1 MSKRVWVQGPIA
13 IDTVVY
19 VEKFPTPGTFM
30 NSTRTEERTGG
41 TSANVALGLCTT
53 GVETNFV
60 GYLGNDD
67 NGKKLREVLD
77 KSEIKHS
84 IITEIDGPTSNAL
97 ILIDDKAERTIIS
110 MTKPYLRELRMDNVP
125 FSEGDVV
132 AIILWREEFLN
143 DLLRAESAGC
153 LTVVGAAALVD
164 ANVSHAYLAIGS
176 VSDIPSGV
184 NPEDHLDRFDEIV
197 LTDGL
202 NGARYYSKKQ
212 KLQQS
217 ALKVDAID
225 VTGAGDAFIS
235 GYLAALAN
243 ELDPSQ
249 CLLIA
254 TQWAASSVQI
264 NSSIP
269 PAFDLVRK
277 EWGIELPL

>member
-125 FSEGDVV
+125 FSKGDVV

-143 DLLRAESAGC
+143 DLLRAESLGC

-164 ANVSHAYLAIGS
+164 ANVSHAHLAIGS

>member
-53 GVETNFV
+53 AVETNFV

-125 FSEGDVV
+125 FSEDDVV
-132 AIILWREEFLN
+132 AIVLWREEFLN
-143 DLLRAESAGC
+143 DLLRAESSGC

-164 ANVSHAYLAIGS
+164 ANVSHAHLAIGS

-184 NPEDHLDRFDEIV
+184 NPENHLDRFDEIV

-235 GYLAALAN
+235 GYLAAVAN

-249 CLLIA
+249 CLLVA

>member
-19 VEKFPTPGTFM
+19 VEKFPTPGTFI
-30 NSTRTEERTGG
+30 NSIRTVERTGG

-110 MTKPYLRELRMDNVP
+110 MTKPYLRELRMDDVP

-143 DLLRAESAGC
+143 DLLRSESLGC

-164 ANVSHAYLAIGS
+164 ANVAHAHLVIGS

-184 NPEDHLDRFDEIV
+184 NPVDYLDRFDEIV

-202 NGARYYSKKQ
+202 NGARYYSKGQ
-212 KLQQS
+212 KLHQS

-243 ELDPSQ
+243 ELEPSQ

-254 TQWAASSVQI
+254 TQWAASAVQV

-277 EWGIELPL
+277 EWGIELSL

>member
-143 DLLRAESAGC
+143 DLLRAESSGC

-164 ANVSHAYLAIGS
+164 ANVSHAHLAIGS

-264 NSSIP
+264 TSSIP

>member
-30 NSTRTEERTGG
+30 NSIRTVERTGG

-60 GYLGNDD
+60 GYLGDDD
-67 NGKKLREVLD
+67 NGKKLRKVLD
-77 KSEIKHS
+77 KSEIKSS

-97 ILIDDKAERTIIS
+97 VLIDDKAERTIIS

-125 FSEGDVV
+125 FSEGDIV

-143 DLLRAESAGC
+143 DLLRADSSGC

-164 ANVSHAYLAIGS
+164 ANVSHAHLAIGS

>member
-19 VEKFPTPGTFM
+19 LEKFPSPGTFM
-30 NSTRTEERTGG
+30 NSIRSEERTGG

-53 GVETNFV
+53 EVETNFV

-67 NGKKLREVLD
+67 KGKKLREVLD
-77 KSEIKHS
+77 KSRIKHS
-84 IITEIDGPTSNAL
+84 IITEIDGPTSHAL
-97 ILIDDKAERTIIS
+97 VLVDEKAERTIIS
-110 MTKPYLRELRMDNVP
+110 MTKPFLRELRMDNVP
-125 FSEGDVV
+125 LLAGDIV
-132 AIILWREEFLN
+132 AFILWREEFLN
-143 DLLRAESAGC
+143 DLLQAESSGC
-153 LTVVGAAALVD
+153 LTVVGAAALMD
-164 ANVSHAYLAIGS
+164 KKVSHANLAIGS

-184 NPEDHLDRFDEIV
+184 NPEDHLNRFDEIV
-197 LTDGL
+197 ITDGL

-212 KLQQS
+212 KLQQP

-225 VTGAGDAFIS
+225 VTGAGDAFMS

-249 CLLIA
+249 SLLIA
-254 TQWAASSVQI
+254 TQWAASSVQV

>member
-53 GVETNFV
+53 AVETNFV

-132 AIILWREEFLN
+132 AIVLWREEFLN

-164 ANVSHAYLAIGS
+164 ANVGHAHLAIGS

-243 ELDPSQ
+243 ELEPSQ

>member
-19 VEKFPTPGTFM
+19 VDKFPTPGTFM

-125 FSEGDVV
+125 FSKGDVV

-143 DLLRAESAGC
+143 DLLRAESSGC

-164 ANVSHAYLAIGS
+164 LKVSHAHLAIGS

-197 LTDGL
+197 LTNGL

-243 ELDPSQ
+243 ELNPSQ

>member
-19 VEKFPTPGTFM
+19 VEKFPSPGTFM

-53 GVETNFV
+53 EVETNFV

-110 MTKPYLRELRMDNVP
+110 MTKPYLCELRMDNVP

-132 AIILWREEFLN
+132 AIVLWREEFLN
-143 DLLRAESAGC
+143 DLLRAESSGC

-164 ANVSHAYLAIGS
+164 ANVSHAHLAIGS

-184 NPEDHLDRFDEIV
+184 NPENHLDRFDEIV

-277 EWGIELPL
+277 EWVIELPL

>member
-19 VEKFPTPGTFM
+19 VDKFPTPGTFM

-67 NGKKLREVLD
+67 NGIKLREVLD

-143 DLLRAESAGC
+143 DLLRAESLGC

-164 ANVSHAYLAIGS
+164 ANVSHAHLAIGS

-184 NPEDHLDRFDEIV
+184 NPGDHLDRFDEIV

-243 ELDPSQ
+243 ELNPSQ

>member
-1 MSKRVWVQGPIA
+1 LAKRVWVQGPIA

-19 VEKFPTPGTFM
+19 LEKFPTPGTFM
-30 NSTRTEERTGG
+30 NSTKTVERTGG

-77 KSEIKHS
+77 ESQINSS
-84 IITEIDGPTSNAL
+84 IITEINGPTSHAL
-97 ILIDDKAERTIIS
+97 ILVDDKAERTIIS
-110 MTKPYLRELRMDNVP
+110 MTTPYLRELRMDNVP
-125 FSEGDVV
+125 FANPDIV
-132 AIILWREEFLN
+132 AFILWREEFIG
-143 DLLRAESAGC
+143 DLQRAEKSGC
-153 LTVVGAAALVD
+153 FTVVGASALVD
-164 ANVSHAYLAIGS
+164 ANVVHANLVLGS
-176 VSDIPSGV
+176 VSDIPSGI

-202 NGARYYSKKQ
+202 NGSHFYSKTQ
-212 KLQQS
+212 KLHQS
-217 ALKVDAID
+217 AMSVQAVD

-235 GYLAALAN
+235 GYLAGLAN
-243 ELDPSQ
+243 QLDPAK
-249 CLLIA
+249 CLLLA
-254 TQWAASSVQI
+254 SQWAASSVQV

-269 PAFDLVRK
+269 PAFELVRE

>member
-1 MSKRVWVQGPIA
+1 MGKRVWVQGPIA
-13 IDTVVY
+13 VDTVVY
-19 VEKFPTPGTFM
+19 IDKFPTPGTFV
-30 NSTRTEERTGG
+30 NSLKTIERSGG

-97 ILIDDKAERTIIS
+97 ILIDDKSERTIIS

-143 DLLRAESAGC
+143 DLLRAESSGC

-164 ANVSHAYLAIGS
+164 ANVSHAHLAIGS

-254 TQWAASSVQI
+254 TQWAASSVQM

>member
-19 VEKFPTPGTFM
+19 VEKFPLPGTFM

-125 FSEGDVV
+125 FSEDDVV
-132 AIILWREEFLN
+132 AIVLWREEFLN
-143 DLLRAESAGC
+143 DLLRAESSGC
-153 LTVVGAAALVD
+153 LTVVGVAALVD
-164 ANVSHAYLAIGS
+164 ANVSHAHLAIGS

-202 NGARYYSKKQ
+202 HGARYYSRKL

-277 EWGIELPL
+277 EWGIESPL

>member
-30 NSTRTEERTGG
+30 NSIRTVERTGG

-67 NGKKLREVLD
+67 NGKKLRKVLD
-77 KSEIKHS
+77 KSEIKYS

-143 DLLRAESAGC
+143 DLLRAETSGC

-164 ANVSHAYLAIGS
+164 ANVSHAHLAIGS

-212 KLQQS
+212 KLEQS

>member
-19 VEKFPTPGTFM
+19 LEKFPSPGTFM
-30 NSTRTEERTGG
+30 NSIRTEERTGG

-84 IITEIDGPTSNAL
+84 IITEIDGPSSNAL

-132 AIILWREEFLN
+132 AIILWREEFLG
-143 DLLRAESAGC
+143 DLLRAESSGC

-164 ANVSHAYLAIGS
+164 ANVSHAHLAIGS

>member
-19 VEKFPTPGTFM
+19 VEKFPLPGTFM
-30 NSTRTEERTGG
+30 NSTRTEVRTGG

-125 FSEGDVV
+125 FSKGDVV
-132 AIILWREEFLN
+132 AIILWREEFLG
-143 DLLRAESAGC
+143 DLLRAESSGC
-153 LTVVGAAALVD
+153 LTVVGVAALVD
-164 ANVSHAYLAIGS
+164 ANVSHAHLAIGS

-235 GYLAALAN
+235 GYLAAFAN
-243 ELDPSQ
+243 ELDPSES
-249 CLLIA
+249 LLIA
-254 TQWAASSVQI
+254 AQWAASSVQI

>member
-19 VEKFPTPGTFM
+19 LEKFPSPGTFM
-30 NSTRTEERTGG
+30 NSIRSEERTGG

-53 GVETNFV
+53 EVETNFV

-67 NGKKLREVLD
+67 KGKKLREVLD
-77 KSEIKHS
+77 KSRIKHS
-84 IITEIDGPTSNAL
+84 IITEIDGPTSHAL
-97 ILIDDKAERTIIS
+97 ILVDDKAERTIIS
-110 MTKPYLRELRMDNVP
+110 MTKPFLRELRMHHVP
-125 FSEGDVV
+125 LSAGDIV
-132 AIILWREEFLN
+132 AFILWREEFLN
-143 DLLRAESAGC
+143 DLLRAESSGC
-153 LTVVGAAALVD
+153 LTVVGAAALMD
-164 ANVSHAYLAIGS
+164 KKVSHANLAIGS

-184 NPEDHLDRFDEIV
+184 NPEDHLNRFDEIV
-197 LTDGL
+197 ITDGL

-212 KLQQS
+212 KLQQP
-217 ALKVDAID
+217 ALKVGAID
-225 VTGAGDAFIS
+225 VTGAGDAFMA

-249 CLLIA
+249 SLLIA
-254 TQWAASSVQI
+254 TQWAASSVQV

>member
-30 NSTRTEERTGG
+30 NSIRTVERTGG

-67 NGKKLREVLD
+67 NGKKLRVVLD

-110 MTKPYLRELRMDNVP
+110 MTKPYLRELRMDDVP

-143 DLLRAESAGC
+143 DLLRAESLGC

-164 ANVSHAYLAIGS
+164 ANVDHAHLVIGS

-184 NPEDHLDRFDEIV
+184 NPVDYLDRFDEIV

-202 NGARYYSKKQ
+202 NGARYYSKGQ
-212 KLQQS
+212 KLHQS

-243 ELDPSQ
+243 ELEPSQ

-254 TQWAASSVQI
+254 TQWAASAVQV

-277 EWGIELPL
+277 EWGIELSL

>member
-53 GVETNFV
+53 AVETNFV
-60 GYLGNDD
+60 GYLGNDI

-212 KLQQS
+212 MLQQS

-243 ELDPSQ
+243 ELEPSQ